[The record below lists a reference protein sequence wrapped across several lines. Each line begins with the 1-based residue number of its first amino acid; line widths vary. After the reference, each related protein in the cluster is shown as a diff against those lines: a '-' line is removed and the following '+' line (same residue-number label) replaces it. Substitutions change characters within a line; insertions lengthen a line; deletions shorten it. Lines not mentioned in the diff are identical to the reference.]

1 MLKQLAT
8 YYSTNKFLVWSLFIC
23 SCWYAAISLVNH
35 YCFRTYSLDLGL
47 YTNALYDY
55 AHFQFN
61 DSLTF
66 KSESENLLADHF
78 DLYLPLFSPLSYI
91 FGTYTLLVVQICSVL
106 FGAIGIYKY
115 VEYIDSDPRSKR
127 SVLLYFLLFFG
138 IFSSLAYDYHSN
150 TVAAMFIPWLF
161 LKINKNQWK
170 AAWFFLFFIL
180 IAKENMALWMIFVTT
195 GLLWI
200 HRKNRE
206 KFKQITLMVLVC
218 ATYTFLI
225 IGVVM
230 PALSNTGSFQH
241 FKYNVLGANFSEA
254 IKTIFLHPW
263 ETFKLLFKNH
273 NGLPLYDYVKVELWV
288 FILLVG
294 FLAISKPIYW
304 WMLLPIFGQKLF
316 HNDPK
321 MWGVQWQYTVE
332 FAGILAI
339 ANYEV
344 IKNMPKKIKN
354 CFLILVPILSFAT
367 TIRLMDNTIAYTE
380 KARLRVYK
388 KAHYNR
394 EFSISEAHQ
403 VLKLIPKDAV
413 VSAQSAFV
421 PHLALRD
428 TIYTFPDIV
437 NATYLLISPV
447 DNPYPMDEDTFF
459 QKIDEINQSGEWE
472 AIHKS
477 DEIILYKR
485 IQ

>member
-1 MLKQLAT
+1 
-8 YYSTNKFLVWSLFIC
+8 
-23 SCWYAAISLVNH
+23 
-35 YCFRTYSLDLGL
+35 
-47 YTNALYDY
+47 
-55 AHFQFN
+55 
-61 DSLTF
+61 
-66 KSESENLLADHF
+66 
-78 DLYLPLFSPLSYI
+78 
-91 FGTYTLLVVQICSVL
+91 
-106 FGAIGIYKY
+106 
-115 VEYIDSDPRSKR
+115 
-127 SVLLYFLLFFG
+127 
-138 IFSSLAYDYHSN
+138 
-150 TVAAMFIPWLF
+150 
-161 LKINKNQWK
+161 
-170 AAWFFLFFIL
+170 
-180 IAKENMALWMIFVTT
+180 
-195 GLLWI
+195 
-200 HRKNRE
+200 
-206 KFKQITLMVLVC
+206 
-218 ATYTFLI
+218 
-225 IGVVM
+225 
-230 PALSNTGSFQH
+230 
-241 FKYNVLGANFSEA
+241 
-254 IKTIFLHPW
+254 
-263 ETFKLLFKNH
+263 
-273 NGLPLYDYVKVELWV
+273 
-288 FILLVG
+288 
-294 FLAISKPIYW
+294 
-304 WMLLPIFGQKLF
+304 LLPIFGQKLF

-477 DEIILYKR
+477 DE
-485 IQ
+485 